1 MSGAPS
7 VLYDAPGPKAKT
19 RNIGI
24 SVVFVLVLLYI
35 AWLVYD
41 GFDSKGQW
49 EAKLWEPFLAWST
62 WDQFLIPGL
71 LNTLKAAGLAI
82 VIALPIGALL
92 GIGRLSEHKWISIP
106 AGAIVEFFR
115 AIPVLLLMVFA
126 AELFSGYTDVDAEI
140 RPLFAAVTGLVLY
153 NGSVLAEVF
162 RAGINALPKG
172 QNEAAEALGMRKTQ
186 IMTNV
191 LLPQAVTLMLP
202 AIVSQLVVA
211 LKDTALAG
219 QLTIGYTELIRTSG
233 GITGN
238 FANTIPT
245 LIVVAI
251 LYILLNMLLS
261 WLASILERRL
271 SKRAK
276 APRGVRPDKI
286 EKTKVHIGVTDMTTG
301 GNSGGGA

>member
-7 VLYDAPGPKAKT
+7 VLYDAPGPRAKT
-19 RNIGI
+19 RNMII
-24 SVVFVLVLLYI
+24 SALFIVVLLWI
-35 AWLVYD
+35 AYLVYSGFNDKKQWD
-41 GFDSKGQW
+41 G
-49 EAKLWEPFLAWST
+49 ALWKPFVQWST
-62 WDQFLIPGL
+62 WSEFLLPGL
-71 LNTLKAAGLAI
+71 GNTLKAAALSI

-92 GIGRLSEHKWISIP
+92 GIGRLSEHKWLSVP
-106 AGAIVEFFR
+106 AGVIVEFFR

-126 AELFSGYTDVDAEI
+126 AELYSGYTDIDVEI

-162 RAGINALPKG
+162 RAGINALPRG
-172 QNEAAEALGMRKTQ
+172 QNEAAKALGMRKTQ
-186 IMTNV
+186 VMTNV

-202 AIVSQLVVA
+202 AIVSQLVVV

-219 QLTIGYTELIRTSG
+219 QLTVGYTELIRTSG

-251 LYILLNMLLS
+251 IYIVLNLLLS
-261 WLASILERRL
+261 LLANKLEVRL
-271 SKRAK
+271 SRRNRPAK
-276 APRGVRPDKI
+276 GVKADMVPQVA
-286 EKTKVHIGVTDMTTG
+286 VHIATDMDTG
-301 GNSGGGA
+301 RADVGK